1 MPVCVLAEHI
11 LHSYKQSSSSVCIRT
26 QSPHANAF
34 GVKEYT
40 SCNVSQTKKQWHAKS
55 SSETMILEII
65 LLLVGAVIYYV
76 WKYYAGTTYFT
87 KLGIPQVNLSII
99 TIALNFSIAFC

>member
-1 MPVCVLAEHI
+1 MQMP
-11 LHSYKQSSSSVCIRT
+11 
-26 QSPHANAF
+26 N

-40 SCNVSQTKKQWHAKS
+40 SCIVSQTKTVACKS
-55 SSETMILEII
+55 RSETMILEII

-87 KLGIPQVNLSII
+87 KLGIPQVTVSKIN
-99 TIALNFSIAFC
+99 IALNFSIAFC